1 MPPPCCHT
9 QAVAVVYGEQK
20 TGTGCAQATDL
31 SYCTPYKRWGFN
43 CSVEKG
49 WPSNNT
55 VVGSLGARWSKA
67 ALWTFLDLYALL
79 FLSPPGQACLAS
91 SVVRGANNSLLHSVI
106 KLAAHTIT
114 GYNSCSA
121 AKMVNPHTEVLRA
134 IFTLLAN
141 CALSA
146 ECRGVLKK
154 V

>member
-1 MPPPCCHT
+1 MLPC
-9 QAVAVVYGEQK
+9 V
-20 TGTGCAQATDL
+20 
-31 SYCTPYKRWGFN
+31 SF
-43 CSVEKG
+43 S
-49 WPSNNT
+49 
-55 VVGSLGARWSKA
+55 
-67 ALWTFLDLYALL
+67 
-79 FLSPPGQACLAS
+79 PGQACLAS

-154 V
+154 VQDTSDVTSFREGKSWVCV